1 MRFLALLS
9 FCFVMFVG
17 SLSGQTGQVENPTGD
32 GSVVDDSTLPA
43 TKYVRPNAKSRRAR
57 FVKGLIGPGAWARM
71 VASAGWGTSR
81 NSPREWGPHWDGF
94 GKRLASNFGKRA
106 VSGTVRYSLDEAFKL
121 DSKFYR
127 TKKKGVGNKV
137 VNALVSVF
145 TARRPD
151 GSRTVGVPRLVGTY
165 ASNVIAS
172 EFWYP
177 SRYTWKDGLR
187 SGTMSLGVKFL
198 GNLFKELVR
207 F

>member
-1 MRFLALLS
+1 
-9 FCFVMFVG
+9 MFVG

>member
-1 MRFLALLS
+1 
-9 FCFVMFVG
+9 MFVG
-17 SLSGQTGQVENPTGD
+17 ALSAQTGQPVEKRTDD
-32 GSVVDDSTLPA
+32 GSVVDASPSSTN
-43 TKYVRPNAKSRRAR
+43 YVRPDAKARRAR
-57 FVKGLIGPGAWARM
+57 FVKGLVGLGVWARM
-71 VASAGWGTSR
+71 AASAGWGTSR

-106 VSGTVRYSLDEAFKL
+106 VSGTVRYSLDETFKL

-127 TKKKGVGNKV
+127 TKKKGIGNKV

-172 EFWYP
+172 ELWYP

>member
-1 MRFLALLS
+1 
-9 FCFVMFVG
+9 MFVG
-17 SLSGQTGQVENPTGD
+17 SLSGQTGQVDKPTGN
-32 GSVVDDSTLPA
+32 GSVVDDSALLS
-43 TKYVRPNAKSRRAR
+43 TKYVRPDAKARRAR

-106 VSGTVRYSLDEAFKL
+106 VSGTVRYSLDETFKL

-127 TKKKGVGNKV
+127 TKKKGIGNKV

-172 EFWYP
+172 ELWYP